1 MRLILAGLNG
11 DTQVHVQQLLRR
23 REYYLG
29 QLLDEVVSV
38 GLLARPLDLLL
49 GDAIPAEADILV
61 DGAAEQNRLLTDN
74 SDSEMFLSSYRWLL
88 VHSISLT

>member
-1 MRLILAGLNG
+1 MSLILAGLNG

-38 GLLARPLDLLL
+38 GLLARPLDFLL

-61 DGAAEQNRLLTDN
+61 DGTAEQDRLLTDN
-74 SDSEMFLSSYRWLL
+74 ADSEMFLSSYRW
-88 VHSISLT
+88 H

>member
-1 MRLILAGLNG
+1 MSLILAGLN
-11 DTQVHVQQLLRR
+11 DDIQVHVQQLLRR

-61 DGAAEQNRLLTDN
+61 DGTAEQDRLLTDY
-74 SDSEMFLSSYRWLL
+74 SDSEMFLSSYRW
-88 VHSISLT
+88 H

>member
-1 MRLILAGLNG
+1 MSLILAGLNG

-61 DGAAEQNRLLTDN
+61 DGAAEQDRLLTDY
-74 SDSEMFLSSYRWLL
+74 SDSEMFLSSYRC
-88 VHSISLT
+88 H